1 MSVRHVAL
9 LRLGGLAAGLGSL
22 VVVFAVAGLIGTD
35 TVREWVE
42 PAGILAPLAFVVIA
56 GVLGAMLVPGA
67 ALAVASGLLFGA
79 VAGALISLPS
89 AVLSAVLSQR
99 FSARA
104 GGDALDELSGPRMS
118 ALTSFARRRGFSA
131 VVIQRLL
138 PAVPDGPFSH
148 AFGLA
153 GVRTRDIALGT
164 LVASGPRALSYA
176 LLGANATDLTGPD
189 ALAGIVL
196 NVATGAFGL
205 GLAWIVLRR
214 ERMRIYAV
222 GADPSQD
229 EAEGTAEIPH
239 RRPYPRDHVPAL
251 GTGLRPPRGTHVD
264 VDERPA

>member
-1 MSVRHVAL
+1 MSARHVAL
-9 LRLGGLAAGLGSL
+9 VRLGGLGAGLGSL
-22 VVVFAVAGLIGTD
+22 VLVFAVGGLIGTD
-35 TVREWVE
+35 TVRDWVE
-42 PAGILAPLAFVVIA
+42 PAGAFAPLAFVVIA
-56 GVLGAMLVPGA
+56 GVLGALLVPGA
-67 ALAVASGLLFGA
+67 GLAAASGLLFGA

-104 GGDALDELSGPRMS
+104 GGNALDELSGPRLL

-138 PAVPDGPFSH
+138 PAVPDGPLSH

-164 LVASGPRALSYA
+164 LVASGPRSLSYA
-176 LLGANATDLTGPD
+176 LLGANASDLTGTG
-189 ALAGIVL
+189 ALAGIAL
-196 NVATGAFGL
+196 NVATGAFGVT
-205 GLAWIVLRR
+205 LAWVVLRR
-214 ERMRIYAV
+214 ERERID
-222 GADPSQD
+222 GARK

-251 GTGLRPPRGTHVD
+251 GTGLRSPRGTHVD
-264 VDERPA
+264 IDDGRA

>member
-1 MSVRHVAL
+1 MPARHAAI
-9 LRLGGLAAGLGSL
+9 LRLGGLGAGLASL
-22 VVVFAVAGLIGTD
+22 LLVFAVAGLIGTE
-35 TVREWVE
+35 TVRGWVE
-42 PAGILAPLAFVVIA
+42 PAGVLAPLAFIVIG

-67 ALAVASGLLFGA
+67 GLAAASGLLFGA
-79 VAGALISLPS
+79 VLGALIALPS
-89 AVLSAVLSQR
+89 AMLTAVLAQR

-104 GGDALDELSGPRMS
+104 GGGALDEISGPRLL

-138 PAVPDGPFSH
+138 PAVPDGPLSH

-176 LLGANATDLTGPD
+176 LLGANATNLTGPH
-189 ALAGIVL
+189 ALAGVAL

-205 GLAWIVLRR
+205 GLAWVVLRR
-214 ERMRIYAV
+214 ERQRIRSER
-222 GADPSQD
+222 PQK
-229 EAEGTAEIPH
+229 EAEGTVEIPH

-264 VDERPA
+264 IDDEPA

>member
-1 MSVRHVAL
+1 MPARHAAL
-9 LRLGGLAAGLGSL
+9 LRLGGLGAGLASL
-22 VVVFAVAGLIGTD
+22 LLVFAVAGVIGTD
-35 TVREWVE
+35 TVRDWVE
-42 PAGILAPLAFVVIA
+42 PAGALAPLAFIAIA
-56 GVLGAMLVPGA
+56 GVLGAMLVPGIGLA
-67 ALAVASGLLFGA
+67 AASGLLFGA
-79 VAGALISLPS
+79 VTGTLISLSS

-104 GGDALDELSGPRMS
+104 AGGALDVVSGPRLK

-138 PAVPDGPFSH
+138 PVVPDGPLSH

-164 LVASGPRALSYA
+164 LVASGPRALSYS
-176 LLGANATDLTGPD
+176 LLGANATDLTGLH

-214 ERMRIYAV
+214 ERVRINAIQ
-222 GADPSQD
+222 ADPFQE

-251 GTGLRPPRGTHVD
+251 GTGLRPPRGTHVEID
-264 VDERPA
+264 DRPA